1 MLPALSSTTPPWQG
15 PSGLWSGFCSKKSG
29 AIEYFNSAAK
39 VVVDT
44 SAIAPNVREQRSKPA
59 ATREMNLS
67 MADQLAGFSRLGKQ
81 RIHRESIHPP
91 ATPDCSVQIA
101 HFVEDFSGARRS
113 RRFTS
118 RNCLRRA

>member
-67 MADQLAGFSRLGKQ
+67 MADQLARASKKEKKKF
-81 RIHRESIHPP
+81 HRKPPPPP

-113 RRFTS
+113 RR
-118 RNCLRRA
+118 